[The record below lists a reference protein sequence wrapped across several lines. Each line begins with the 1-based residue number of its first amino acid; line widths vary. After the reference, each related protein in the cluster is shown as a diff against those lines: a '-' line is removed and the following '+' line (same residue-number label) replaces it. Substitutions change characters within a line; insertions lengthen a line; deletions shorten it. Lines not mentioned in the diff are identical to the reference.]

1 MFAVSKKGFTLI
13 EVMIVIMIIIIIT
26 AVLMPHYERAI
37 EKTKVSEALLVTRAI
52 ADANRM
58 YDLKNGSYTTDM
70 DDLDIQ
76 IPGKQGF
83 LNEEN
88 KDSRLFSYS
97 AGKGGEQEDIATA
110 DRLPS
115 DTFYSLIIYN
125 KRNGVG
131 CKYFSERGKK
141 FCMSLGED
149 YYVVN

>member
-1 MFAVSKKGFTLI
+1 MFAVSKRGFTLI
-13 EVMIVIMIIIIIT
+13 EVMIVIMIIVIIT

-58 YDLKNGSYTTDM
+58 YNLKNGEYTSDM
-70 DDLDIQ
+70 DNLDIQ
-76 IPGKQGF
+76 IPGKHGF
-83 LNEEN
+83 LNEKN
-88 KDSRLFSYS
+88 KDSNLFSYS
-97 AGKGGEQEDIATA
+97 AGIGGEEEDIAMA

-125 KRNGVG
+125 KKNGVG

-149 YYVVN
+149 YYVIH

>member
-1 MFAVSKKGFTLI
+1 MSAVSKKGFTLL
-13 EVMIVIMIIIIIT
+13 EVMIVIMIIVIIT

-58 YDLKNGSYTTDM
+58 YNLKNGVYTDDM
-70 DDLDIQ
+70 ENLDVQ

-83 LNEEN
+83 LDDKN

-97 AGKGGEQEDIATA
+97 AGDGGEQESIATA
-110 DRLPS
+110 DRLPA

-131 CKYFSERGKK
+131 CKYFSEKGKD

-149 YYVVN
+149 YYVIN